1 MTYFMNEEKCKF
13 NYETKEELEMLH
25 TKQLLNMRLY
35 HTLPYDDCN
44 YCKYKDECKKEFEN
58 YRSLI
63 KEVLAT
69 RPHITNKK
77 ESKAIRKER
86 IKKGK

>member
-1 MTYFMNEEKCKF
+1 
-13 NYETKEELEMLH
+13 MLCP
-25 TKQLLNMRLY
+25 K
-35 HTLPYDDCN
+35 
-44 YCKYKDECKKEFEN
+44 CKKEFEN

-69 RPHITNKK
+69 RPHIPNKK